1 MTPNASWSCDVKDLK
16 ERTIRGGAARL
27 IGQAARALVRL
38 VSLVALA
45 HLLDPSD
52 FGLVAMVTV
61 VTGAFEVFATGGLS
75 AATVQ
80 RPEISNAQIS
90 TLFWFNIAIG
100 ALLALLCLAA
110 APAVSSFYNDP
121 RTALILTALAPAFI
135 VNATGVQHLALLQ
148 RELRYATLAAIEVG
162 SEIVSAAIAISMAVA
177 GFGYWSIVASVIACP
192 FAITIGAW
200 TASGWIP
207 GRPRGIG
214 HVASMLRFG
223 GTLTLNNLIVFAAYN
238 FEKVLLGRY
247 FGSDALGL
255 YSRAYELVNLPTRII
270 NNAIGGV
277 AFSSLAR
284 LQNDP
289 ARLKSYFLKGYSLV
303 VAITFPATIACAV
316 FADDIVLVMLGPQWT
331 GASTIFRLL
340 APTILVFGMINPT
353 AWLLQSIGLQERSL
367 KIALVLS
374 PLVVC
379 SYLVGLPYG
388 PNGVALAFST
398 MMVLWLVPHLIW
410 CLHGTGITVREVLSA
425 AGRALFS
432 GVLAGPVGCPS
443 ACARGDGDAGRL
455 RSRSALR
462 HEAARVLSRLAAC
475 LEGKPCEWPAG
486 RFGEDAVR
494 GLRPTRV

>member
-1 MTPNASWSCDVKDLK
+1 MGAIAPSEEAASTARRLTTPNASWSIEVKDLK

-27 IGQAARALVRL
+27 VGQAARALVRL

-100 ALLALLCLAA
+100 TLLSLLCLAA
-110 APAVSSFYNDP
+110 APVVSSFYNDP
-121 RTALILTALAPAFI
+121 RTALIIVALAPAFI

-148 RELRYATLAAIEVG
+148 RELRYATLATIEVG

-192 FAITIGAW
+192 CRHHHRRLDSPAAGYRDGR
-200 TASGWIP
+200 TASA
-207 GRPRGIG
+207 

-284 LQNDP
+284 VQNDP

-303 VAITFPATIACAV
+303 VAITLPG
-316 FADDIVLVMLGPQWT
+316 DDCLCRVRRRSSSTSCSARNGP
-331 GASTIFRLL
+331 GPR
-340 APTILVFGMINPT
+340 
-353 AWLLQSIGLQERSL
+353 RS
-367 KIALVLS
+367 S
-374 PLVVC
+374 GC
-379 SYLVGLPYG
+379 SHRP
-388 PNGVALAFST
+388 FSS
-398 MMVLWLVPHLIW
+398 
-410 CLHGTGITVREVLSA
+410 SA
-425 AGRALFS
+425 
-432 GVLAGPVGCPS
+432 
-443 ACARGDGDAGRL
+443 
-455 RSRSALR
+455 
-462 HEAARVLSRLAAC
+462 
-475 LEGKPCEWPAG
+475 
-486 RFGEDAVR
+486 
-494 GLRPTRV
+494 